1 MNTPKWARDRRP
13 RNRDHEEVLQ
23 WIDFTQNDIR
33 NVQSQLH
40 YEFSQQRYALELI
53 QDHIET
59 IGDLVA
65 PKKSKWF

>member
-40 YEFSQQRYALELI
+40 YEFAQQRYELELI
-53 QDHIET
+53 QDHIAM
-59 IGDLVA
+59 IGDLIA